1 MSPAD
6 LWIFFP
12 LAITLHNLEE
22 AAWLPSWSKHAKNF
36 HKPVEAG
43 EFHFAVLIVTILAYL
58 STFLAVAFPAAR
70 LWTYIF
76 HGFLG
81 AMILNTFV
89 PHLAATIIL
98 KRYSPGLMS
107 GLALLIPVNTS
118 ILYHSVNAGLVKWP
132 GLLLSIFAV
141 SAILLGLLPLFFKIG
156 KKLSEQVK

>member
-1 MSPAD
+1 MSQTG

-22 AAWLPSWSKHAKNF
+22 AAWLPAWSKHAKKF

-58 STFLAVAFPAAR
+58 STFLAVAFPAAW

-107 GLALLIPVNTS
+107 GLALLVPVNSS
-118 ILYHSVNAGLVKWP
+118 ILYHSLNSGLVTWP
-132 GLLLSIFAV
+132 GLLFSIFAV
-141 SAILLGLLPLFFKIG
+141 SVTLLGLLPIFFKVG
-156 KKLSEQVK
+156 KKLSAQVK